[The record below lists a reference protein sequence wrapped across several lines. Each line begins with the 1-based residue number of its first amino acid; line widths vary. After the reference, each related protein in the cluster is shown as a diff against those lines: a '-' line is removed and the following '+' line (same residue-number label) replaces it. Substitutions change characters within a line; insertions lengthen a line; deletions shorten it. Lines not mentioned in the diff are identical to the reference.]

1 MIFKTGA
8 RLNRLAL
15 VVLKGVCMTVDE
27 VFTAIVSHMVKGVMM
42 HEQLSSYYAFA
53 GLHGY
58 EKYHSDR
65 YIEESKTLIK
75 TSSYYTSRYGK
86 LVQDIKIDIPKLIPQ
101 SMYKHTTEELGTNDI
116 RQIVKATL
124 KEWVDWEAETKELYE
139 DCYTKL
145 ISDNAAVAD
154 AMFVAKLIK
163 EVDKE
168 HSEAYNFWL
177 CKKATEFDISL
188 IISEQKDF
196 C

>member
-1 MIFKTGA
+1 MTSRNEFVDK
-8 RLNRLAL
+8 
-15 VVLKGVCMTVDE
+15 VVL
-27 VFTAIVSHMVKGVMM
+27 S
-42 HEQLSSYYAFA
+42 
-53 GLHGY
+53 
-58 EKYHSDR
+58 
-65 YIEESKTLIK
+65 LI
-75 TSSYYTSRYGK
+75 GK
-86 LVQDIKIDIPKLIPQ
+86 L
-101 SMYKHTTEELGTNDI
+101 STNDI

-168 HSEAYNFWL
+168 HSEAYKFWL
-177 CKKATEFDISL
+177 YKKATDFDIDI